1 MPSVTQVL
9 RVAVVND
16 FELIVQRLAAML
28 GPFANRAIV
37 VELDVGTNPE
47 HRVDIVLF
55 DTYGHARGG
64 ADRIRSL
71 ATDPHV
77 GSVVVYTWALP
88 SGQLDDVLAAGARGV
103 LSKSIPAEV
112 LVDTFAKIDGGEI
125 VVSRFFRRPSERNWP
140 GNELALTARESEVA
154 AFLGER
160 LSNHAIA
167 DALGISEHTVK
178 SHLKSIFQKTG
189 VASRAQAIARIAE
202 DPDFRR
208 VRPVRPG

>member
-1 MPSVTQVL
+1 VTQAL

-16 FELIVQRLAAML
+16 FEFIVQRLAAML
-28 GPFANRAIV
+28 DPFANRVLV
-37 VELDVGTNPE
+37 VELDVGRNPE

-64 ADRIRSL
+64 VDRIRSL
-71 ATDPHV
+71 VTVPHV
-77 GSVVVYTWALP
+77 GSVVVYASALP
-88 SGQLDDVLAAGARGV
+88 SGQLDEILAAGARGV
-103 LSKSIPAEV
+103 LSKSTSAEV
-112 LVDTFAKIDGGEI
+112 LVDTFATVDAGEI
-125 VVSRFFRRPSERNWP
+125 VVSRFFRRPSDRSWP
-140 GNELALTARESEVA
+140 GNDLALTARESEVA

-189 VASRAQAIARIAE
+189 VASRAQIIARIAE

-208 VRPVRPG
+208 VRRFGSI